1 MAGWTTI
8 PVLRVD
14 RHVSGVDFLVS
25 NALGARGHDFE
36 IVVSGQPWDA
46 VRAGHSHLVLG
57 ECIVRLK
64 LLQRDWPVEQI
75 GAGDIAVDGAGA
87 ELVVLETQRCAGP
100 MVTPLLK
107 RRATVVTPV
116 GWHCWP
122 VSSTTWVERC
132 LIAAVYSDRAQV

>member
-46 VRAGHSHLVLG
+46 VRASHAHLVLG
-57 ECIVRLK
+57 ACIVRLK
-64 LLQRDWPVEQI
+64 LLQRDRPVEQI
-75 GAGDIAVDGAGA
+75 GARDIAVDGAGA
-87 ELVVLETQRCAGP
+87 SVKAMGRYNSRGTIGA
-100 MVTPLLK
+100 
-107 RRATVVTPV
+107 
-116 GWHCWP
+116 
-122 VSSTTWVERC
+122 S
-132 LIAAVYSDRAQV
+132 